1 MSLNINFIIISLSV
15 VPSWL
20 ESFFFFFFLDMST
33 QEGGRRIQTSDL
45 RFIRRGPQLIELLIE
60 EY

>member
-20 ESFFFFFFLDMST
+20 ESFFFFFLDMST